1 MADNS
6 YHGKLGVQQRVLPPY
21 RAAFFDKLASACEAG
36 LSVFAG
42 YPRPDEAI
50 VSGKLNTAAY
60 VKAHNLHLL
69 SGPLYLCWQKGLS
82 NWLAQ
87 WNPDALIVEA
97 NPRYLATPAALRW
110 MKHQGRPVLG
120 WGLGAPPLNGVL
132 SSFRRNRRLSF
143 ILQFDALITYSQRGA
158 DEYAALG
165 YPAAKIFIAPNA
177 AAPRPAWLMPI
188 RPAVLDGKPTILFVG
203 RLQIRKRVDLLL
215 QACSAL
221 PENLQPQLIII
232 GDGPERAALEYL
244 AARIYP
250 SAVFPGVRHAAEL
263 VPYYSSADL
272 FVLPGSGGL
281 AVQEA
286 MAYGLPIIMG
296 QGDGT
301 NNDLVSPKNG
311 WQMPDPG
318 ALVGLLREALS
329 DVSRLRVMGAESYR
343 IVSEEI
349 NLEKM
354 VAVFV
359 TALNGL
365 TA

>member
-1 MADNS
+1 MAGIS
-6 YHGKLGVQQRVLPPY
+6 YHGKLCVQQRVLPPY
-21 RAAFFDKLASACEAG
+21 RAAFFDALALACESG

-50 VSGKLNTAAY
+50 VSGTVNTAAY
-60 VKAHNLHLL
+60 GKANNWHLL
-69 SGPLYLCWQKGLS
+69 SGSLYLCWQEGML
-82 NWLAQ
+82 NWLEQ

-120 WGLGAPPLNGVL
+120 WGLGAPPLTGVL
-132 SSFRRNRRLSF
+132 GSLRRNRRISF
-143 ILQFDALITYSQRGA
+143 ILQFDALITYSRRGA
-158 DEYAALG
+158 DEYATLG
-165 YPAAKIFIAPNA
+165 YPADKIFIAPNA
-177 AAPRPAWLMPI
+177 VAPRPAWLMPT
-188 RPAVLDGKPTILFVG
+188 RPTILDGKPTVLFVG
-203 RLQIRKRVDLLL
+203 RLQARKRVDLLL
-215 QACSAL
+215 QACAAL
-221 PENLQPQLIII
+221 PGNLQPRLVII
-232 GDGPERAALEYL
+232 GDGPERAALENL
-244 AARIYP
+244 AGRIYP
-250 SAVFPGVRHAAEL
+250 SAVFPGARHAADL
-263 VPYYSSADL
+263 VSYYSSADL
-272 FVLPGSGGL
+272 FVLPGTGGL

-301 NNDLVSPKNG
+301 NDDLVSSRNG

-318 ALVGLLREALS
+318 GLVSLLREALS